1 MTREAIGI
9 GDNEELAKLNALK
22 QLGLTSDKNVEFRVI
37 KKAEKKI
44 LGFFGGSQ
52 AKVRAI
58 VETPDEME
66 EVLEKIQKK
75 DIADEFL
82 DSALVENVENTVQNS
97 EVTAAVSDM
106 ENADEQISYHRV
118 ENTAES
124 VSDYDCAK
132 EAKAYVERV
141 LKAMGLEDIN
151 VEMNETADSA
161 EIILSGEQ
169 VGAVIGRRGD
179 TLDALQ
185 YLAGLVANHVGN
197 TYFRV
202 TINTGNYREKREKT
216 LEGLG
221 RKMAFKAIKSGRNQ
235 ILEPMNPYERRII
248 HTAVQKVNGA
258 ISWSE
263 GEVTKR
269 HVVIGVDPEY
279 KKNYRKPYNKNG
291 GKRPYNS
298 NSYYNKKK
306 PYNSRKT
313 NYSDSV
319 TTQRQPKN
327 EGGNLSLYGKV
338 ELKNS

>member
-22 QLGLTSDKNVEFRVI
+22 QLGLTSDENVEFRVI
-37 KKAEKKI
+37 KKAEKKL
-44 LGFFGGSQ
+44 LGLFGGSQ

-58 VETPDEME
+58 VETPDEIE
-66 EVLEKIQKK
+66 EVLDKIQKK

-82 DSALVENVENTVQNS
+82 DSALVENVENTVQNA
-97 EVTAAVSDM
+97 EVTAVVSDI
-106 ENADEQISYHRV
+106 ENTDEQISDDSV
-118 ENTAES
+118 EDTTKSE
-124 VSDYDCAK
+124 SDYDCAK

-151 VEMNETADSA
+151 VEMNETPDSA

-185 YLAGLVANHVGN
+185 YLAGLVANHIGN

-221 RKMAFKAIKSGRNQ
+221 RKMAFKALKSGRNQ

-279 KKNYRKPYNKNG
+279 EKNYRKPYNKNG